1 MTNTEF
7 TIEVDSTLLKLATD
21 IFAQKGFSFIEA
33 LELFLDETICCNDIP
48 IDYEVRKP
56 EPQGYVP
63 SVPSYC
69 HDLDEYS
76 SSCGDLADFDFDDI
90 ETDEPET
97 ITIRIT
103 FDKNKHIWR
112 SRSEMLPELMFESGS
127 LDALI
132 EKCRLTLPKVLSSKD
147 HISHDAQ
154 VMFSVEKLESLEDII
169 GKDNSHSRSFEG
181 FEWDDS
187 FDDEAW

>member
-33 LELFLDETICCNDIP
+33 LELFLDETICCGDVP
-48 IDYEVRKP
+48 LDYDVCKS
-56 EPQGYVP
+56 EPQGNEP
-63 SVPSYC
+63 TVPSYC

-76 SSCGDLADFDFDDI
+76 SPCEDLADFDFDDI
-90 ETDEPET
+90 ETDESET

-103 FDKNKHIWR
+103 FDKNKYVWR

-132 EKCRLTLPKVLSSKD
+132 ERCRLTLPKVLSSKD
-147 HISHDAQ
+147 HISHKAQ
-154 VMFSVEKLESLEDII
+154 VMFSVEKLDSLTDII

-187 FDDEAW
+187 FDDEEW